1 MKPAPFDYVR
11 PRDLGEAVAALSEFE
26 WGARV
31 LAGGQSLV
39 PMLNLRLSPVLRLV
53 DISGLEELR
62 GVEEDPEGVTFGA
75 CVRHGEFEDGQVPD
89 PARGMMH
96 HVAGRIAYRAV
107 RNRGTIGGSLSLA
120 DPSADWITV
129 VMALGASF
137 VIRGAAGERRVAGSD
152 MFLGP
157 YSTALGEHDILV
169 AIRVPKLGRSA
180 RWGYYKII
188 RKAGEYPMTTASV
201 VLDPDRGRSS
211 VVLGA
216 VNRGPLEMARMA
228 AGMQSAGTWSAQL
241 EGNLRE
247 AIRLDLE
254 TAGRDQDSCEMKL
267 CETTL
272 LRAAQSALVQ

>member
-1 MKPAPFDYVR
+1 MKPAAFDYVR
-11 PRDLGEAVAALSEFE
+11 PNDAGEAVAALSDHE

-53 DISGLEELR
+53 DISRIEELR
-62 GVEEDPEGVTFGA
+62 GFEEDADAVTYGA
-75 CVRHGEFEDGQVPD
+75 CVRHGEFEDGKVPD
-89 PARGMMH
+89 PARGIMR
-96 HVAGRIAYRAV
+96 HVASRIAYRAI
-107 RNRGTIGGSLSLA
+107 RNRGTIGGSVSLA
-120 DPSADWITV
+120 DPSADWIPV
-129 VMALGASF
+129 VMALDASF
-137 VIRGAAGERRVAGSD
+137 IIRGREGERRADSAQ

-157 YSTALGEHDILV
+157 YATALGEHDILTG
-169 AIRVPKLGRSA
+169 IRVPKLARAA

-201 VLDPDRGRSS
+201 VLDPDRGRCG

-216 VNRGPLEMARMA
+216 VNRGHLTMGRVCA
-228 AGMQSAGTWSAQL
+228 AMRGAEAWSTQL
-241 EGNLRE
+241 EAALRD

-254 TAGRDQDSCEMKL
+254 EAGRDQDSYEMKL

-272 LRAAQSALVQ
+272 LRAAQSALV

>member
-1 MKPAPFDYVR
+1 MKPAAFDYVR
-11 PRDLGEAVAALSEFE
+11 PNGLGEAVTALSEHE

-53 DISGLEELR
+53 DISRIEELR
-62 GVEEDPEGVTFGA
+62 GFEEDAEGITFGA
-75 CVRHGEFEDGQVPD
+75 CVRHGEFEDGKVPD
-89 PARGMMH
+89 PAHGMMR
-96 HVAGRIAYRAV
+96 HVASRIAYRAV
-107 RNRGTIGGSLSLA
+107 RNRGTLGGSVSLA

-137 VIRGAAGERRVAGSD
+137 TVRGPAGEWRADSSQ

-157 YSTALGEHDILV
+157 YATALGEHDILT
-169 AIRVPKLGRSA
+169 AIRVPKLSRSA

-201 VLDPDRGRSS
+201 VLDPDRGRCG
-211 VVLGA
+211 VVLGV
-216 VNRGPLEMARMA
+216 VNRGQLSMGRVSA
-228 AGMQSAGTWSAQL
+228 AMRGADTWSAQL
-241 EGNLRE
+241 EADLRN

-254 TAGRDQDSCEMKL
+254 EAGRDQDGYEMKL

-272 LRAAQSALVQ
+272 LRAAQSALV